1 MTQLEWQQ
9 LEAAVAN
16 MTDEEKQKLASL
28 LAPTLVK
35 GSPSPSF
42 GLFADEP
49 ELIDEIMAGVYHDR
63 ENQPLRSQD

>member
-9 LEAAVAN
+9 LEAAVAG
-16 MTDEEKQKLASL
+16 MTDEEKQRLASL
-28 LAPTLVK
+28 LAPIPDK

-49 ELIDEIMAGVYHDR
+49 ELIDEIMAGVYEDR